1 MLQGTADQI
10 ETDLLA
16 TSVGGTAVT
25 SVAGTAVGAT
35 RSKTGGTASGGTVT
49 YSTPITPELLNET
62 GFRAE
67 FLQNALPTLRAN
79 LGKWYALTRND
90 PAYLMKEKALLETIR
105 TLDIYN
111 DIQTRTVLA
120 GTAASGKRIGDL
132 FVRAAY
138 ERIS

>member
-10 ETDLLA
+10 ETDILA
-16 TSVGGTAVT
+16 ANVGGTAIT
-25 SVAGTAVGAT
+25 SVSGTTVGAT
-35 RSKTGGTASGGTVT
+35 RSKTGGTVTGGTVT
-49 YSTPITPELLNET
+49 YTTIVSTELVNET

-67 FLQNALPTLRAN
+67 FLTEALPTLRAN
-79 LGKWYALTRND
+79 PGKWYALTRND
-90 PAYLMKEKALLETIR
+90 PAYLRKETELLKTIR

-120 GTAASGKRIGDL
+120 GTASSGKRIGDL
-132 FVRAAY
+132 FVRAAF